1 MEALTIYRVKGK
13 DIGLEFLFKY
23 DLNGNLKAFEIVEG
37 ELEENQINWLFKG
50 YLPKETTD
58 PLPFNSKKGLN
69 QYLMIRFPASEIMFQ
84 VFWLKNKEMIQKF
97 DIEKAPPII
106 TFDMAWE
113 LFGNKI
119 KKFESQDRWKKATE
133 AQRIK
138 IVTSIPGYKKYL
150 DRKGVSQTNL
160 ATYIHKRYYEDD
172 WNKA

>member
-23 DLNGNLKAFEIVEG
+23 DLKGNLKAFEIAEG
-37 ELEENQINWLFKG
+37 ELNDEQQLWLF
-50 YLPKETTD
+50 
-58 PLPFNSKKGLN
+58 NV
-69 QYLMIRFPASEIMFQ
+69 IRFPSNESKINY
-84 VFWLKNKEMIQKF
+84 WKENKKYSDKF
-97 DIEKAPPII
+97 SVEKAPPII
-106 TFDMAWE
+106 TFDMVWE

-119 KKFESQDRWKKATE
+119 KKFEAQERWKKTTE

-138 IVTSIPGYKKYL
+138 IVTSIPGYKKYI

-160 ATYIHKRYYEDD
+160 ATFIHKRYYEDD